1 MSDATMP
8 QLAKDRWMQLAQQL
22 QDESDPQKIIDLAQ
36 QLVEEFDRTRS
47 NATSIRHDRKA
58 S

>member
-1 MSDATMP
+1 MSDATTP
-8 QLAKDRWMQLAQQL
+8 LAKDRWMQLAQQL
-22 QDESDPQKIIDLAQ
+22 QEESDPQKIIDLAQ

-47 NATSIRHDRKA
+47 NAASIRHDRKA